1 MRAVVMTLAVAL
13 LLVGLVY
20 AQAPAPAI
28 APPAADQTTPAATT
42 PAATTPPTSAPL
54 PPTPPENY
62 SYDPAGRRDPFLNL
76 LNTGAEA
83 RPATGP
89 EGAAGL
95 TVAEVSVR
103 GILQSGGTLIAM
115 VKGPDNKTY
124 LVRTGD
130 KLLDGTIKSIT
141 PQGLIILQQV
151 TDPLSLVKEREVR
164 KMLRED
170 GKA

>member
-1 MRAVVMTLAVAL
+1 MRAVVMTLATAML
-13 LLVGLVY
+13 SVGLVY
-20 AQAPAPAI
+20 AQAPAPGI
-28 APPAADQTTPAATT
+28 VPPAVDQTAPAATT
-42 PAATTPPTSAPL
+42 PAPTTPAAPS
-54 PPTPPENY
+54 PQTPPENY

-76 LNTGAEA
+76 LNTGAEP
-83 RPATGP
+83 RPASGP

-95 TVAEVSVR
+95 TVAEVSIR

-151 TDPLSLVKEREVR
+151 TDPLSLVQEREVR